1 MTGTPRVVL
10 LVEDEI
16 DLRTVIEEL
25 LIEEGFQVVCAADG
39 VAALDW
45 VSAGGKPSLV
55 LLDFFMPKLSGEEFI
70 KRLRATPSLQ
80 DVPLVA
86 MSGAEVKHADLTAS
100 LRKPFELFALV
111 DLVHGLAG
119 AR

>member
-10 LVEDEI
+10 LVEDEL

-55 LLDFFMPKLSGEEFI
+55 LLDFFMPRLSGDEFI
-70 KRLRATPSLQ
+70 QRLRAIPALER
-80 DVPLVA
+80 VPLVA

-100 LRKPFELFALV
+100 LRKPFELFDLV
-111 DLVHGLAG
+111 DLVHALAR
-119 AR
+119 AP